1 MKKIIK
7 QRRKIKIAIIL
18 FIVNCMFI
26 SANGQD
32 AQKKIIGNWY
42 SVKSELTNNEM
53 LDEILLIEDK
63 WRNDTTFLY
72 IIKDNKAIFVRFA
85 DTTLSNYSLNTD
97 RLMIGKKEFKIE
109 KLSKNKMIVVDT
121 SEEDCCRRYFFNRK
135 ENGK

>member
-18 FIVNCMFI
+18 FIVNCLFI

-63 WRNDTTFLY
+63 
-72 IIKDNKAIFVRFA
+72 
-85 DTTLSNYSLNTD
+85 
-97 RLMIGKKEFKIE
+97 
-109 KLSKNKMIVVDT
+109 
-121 SEEDCCRRYFFNRK
+121 
-135 ENGK
+135 

>member
-26 SANGQD
+26 SANAQD

-63 WRNDTTFLY
+63 
-72 IIKDNKAIFVRFA
+72 
-85 DTTLSNYSLNTD
+85 
-97 RLMIGKKEFKIE
+97 
-109 KLSKNKMIVVDT
+109 
-121 SEEDCCRRYFFNRK
+121 
-135 ENGK
+135 